1 MFFFRLATRNSYL
14 ITVDGTDEAD
24 EGQWILTSSDERAL
38 VTYNLVNAVDTVRNC
53 LEIFTSGSS
62 HILGYTS
69 CSLEKH
75 RAVFCESEGNYSRS
89 YIAQKLKRCFF
100 LQIIR
105 L

>member
-24 EGQWILTSSDERAL
+24 EGQWIFTSSDERAL
-38 VTYNLVNAVDTVRNC
+38 VTFNLVNAVDTERNC
-53 LEIFTSGSS
+53 LQ
-62 HILGYTS
+62 ILSTDTVGYTG
-69 CSLEKH
+69 CYLEKH

-100 LQIIR
+100 LQILR